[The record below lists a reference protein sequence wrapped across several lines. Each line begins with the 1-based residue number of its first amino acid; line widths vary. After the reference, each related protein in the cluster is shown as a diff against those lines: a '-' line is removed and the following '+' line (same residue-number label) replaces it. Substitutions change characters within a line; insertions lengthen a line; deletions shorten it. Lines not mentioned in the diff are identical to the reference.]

1 MSQLKVAIL
10 CGGDSNEREVS
21 LRTGAAIERA
31 LLSRGYETVNIDVD
45 RQLVERLKEAR
56 PDVCYNALHGTFGE
70 DGQLQSILDFLGLP
84 YTGENA
90 RTSLI
95 AFDT

>member
-56 PDVCYNALHGTFGE
+56 PDIVNALPVP
-70 DGQLQSILDFLGLP
+70 LVRWS
-84 YTGENA
+84 
-90 RTSLI
+90 TSVNP
-95 AFDT
+95 